1 MPIAF
6 RTSGALVSQGRSVAE
21 AVRTIGVTQFT
32 YYRWRKEFG
41 GLKTDQVKR
50 LKELEKENERLRKAV
65 SDLTLEKLILREAAF
80 GKLLSPARRRACVE
94 HVRQKLGVSER
105 FACRVLGQHRSTQ
118 RKAPQGRADEDALTA
133 DIVALASQYGR
144 YGYRRIA
151 AMLRDAG
158 WVVNVKRVER
168 IWRREGLKVPQKQP
182 KKGRLWL
189 NDGSCIRLRPERPN
203 HVWSYDF
210 VESRTHDGRK
220 FRMLNLIDEFTRECL
235 AIRIDRKLN
244 STAVIDVLTDLFILR
259 GVPGHV
265 RSDNG
270 PEFIAKAVRDW
281 IDAVGAKTAFIEP
294 GSPWE
299 NGYCESFNSKLRDEL
314 LNGDIFYSLAEARV
328 IIEAWRVHYN
338 TVRPH
343 SSLGYRPPAPE
354 AIHWPSRD
362 GGSPPPQAS
371 ILAPR
376 PVMH

>member
-1 MPIAF
+1 MP
-6 RTSGALVSQGRSVAE
+6 R
-21 AVRTIGVTQFT
+21 
-32 YYRWRKEFG
+32 
-41 GLKTDQVKR
+41 
-50 LKELEKENERLRKAV
+50 
-65 SDLTLEKLILREAAF
+65 
-80 GKLLSPARRRACVE
+80 
-94 HVRQKLGVSER
+94 
-105 FACRVLGQHRSTQ
+105 
-118 RKAPQGRADEDALTA
+118 GRAEEDALTA

-151 AMLRDAG
+151 ALLRNAG
-158 WVVNVKRVER
+158 WAVNVKRVER

-220 FRMLNLIDEFTRECL
+220 FRMLNVVDEFTRECL

-270 PEFIAKAVRDW
+270 PELIAKAVRDW
-281 IDAVGAKTAFIEP
+281 IDTVGAKTAFIEP

-314 LNGDIFYSLAEARV
+314 LNGEIFYSLAEARV
-328 IIEAWRVHYN
+328 VIEAWRIHYN

-343 SSLGYRPPAPE
+343 SSLGYQPPAPE
-354 AIHWPSRD
+354 AVHWPSRD

-371 ILAPR
+371 ALAPR